1 MKSAFLRLVLFALV
15 PTAALLR
22 AKDDGENIILFQ
34 DHRVSIAVPRG
45 LLYSSGRDDDGTIM
59 AKIVDAKGKNELQVS
74 FRSDPASRLGT
85 EQQQIDFLAQVCQR
99 YGYAEGSVERR
110 YDFKPLEPHSG
121 TGTYCTFTDASLV
134 GTTPPKGE
142 FLHVTTG
149 VKVWPGWVIVFT
161 LHSNDNASKEY
172 QTLLALLK
180 DSFEEKPAPAAPP
193 KS

>member
-1 MKSAFLRLVLFALV
+1 MKSTILRLVLLAVV
-15 PTAALLR
+15 PMAALLR

-34 DHRVSIAVPRG
+34 NHRISIAVPRG
-45 LLYSSGRDDDGTIM
+45 LIYSSGRDDDGTIM
-59 AKIVDAKGKNELQVS
+59 AKIIDAKETNQLQVS
-74 FRSDPASRLGT
+74 FRSDPASQLGT
-85 EQQQIDFLAQVCQR
+85 ERQQIDFLAQVCQR
-99 YGYAEGSVERR
+99 YAEGSVERR

-161 LHSNDNASKEY
+161 LLSNDNASKEY
-172 QTLLALLK
+172 QMLLAVLK
-180 DSFEEKPAPAAPP
+180 DSFEEKPAPAAPT